1 MAVTDIV
8 DLAKRLYRRI
18 EWQNVPD
25 DVTQE
30 DLAVFIVDAI
40 RFLYVITGRSMQF
53 SEEMFTLDNGLYT
66 SFDAD

>member
-1 MAVTDIV
+1 MTDIV